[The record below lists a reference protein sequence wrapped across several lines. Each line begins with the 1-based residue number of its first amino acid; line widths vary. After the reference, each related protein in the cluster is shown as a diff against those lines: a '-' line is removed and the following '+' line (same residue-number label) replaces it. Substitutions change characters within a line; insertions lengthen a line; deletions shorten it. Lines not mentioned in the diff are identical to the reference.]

1 MDWDWKEFSWDSIE
15 LEPREDSS
23 LASLVGSSSLG
34 GQNNK
39 VGGGLMVDLKLGR
52 ISDLEERSAA
62 GFKDL
67 GASAMVSSPSGSSRR
82 TRALSGTQL
91 VSCLVDGCKSDLSN
105 CRDYHRRHRVCER
118 HSKTPVVIV
127 GGKEQRF
134 CQQCSR
140 FHSLGEFDEVKRS
153 CRKRL
158 DGHNMR
164 RRKSQ
169 PESLY
174 LSSEKFLSNCKGTRI
189 LQFCSPHIYAS
200 GTTTV
205 RSTWPGITRS
215 EAEAM
220 IYNRHQRLHI
230 TDRKSP
236 PNSFA
241 FIYNEENKLFSLSQ
255 ENGSKLGTQA
265 VPKASFYQPLPN
277 SIASLESGRGN
288 NNMSSSGMTQSIDL
302 GCAFYLLSKPPMSQ
316 TSAIGLSH
324 LVQSSVNHPIQSL
337 DSGQQLTGVAQYSC
351 SHGVKDKSAGLVF
364 VPDPN
369 DYETNI
375 YCNEMFQGALDAFLE
390 NEA

>member
-1 MDWDWKEFSWDSIE
+1 MDWDWKEFPWDSIE
-15 LEPREDSS
+15 LEPKEDSS
-23 LASLVGSSSLG
+23 LASLVDSSSLA
-34 GQNNK
+34 GQKNR
-39 VGGGLMVDLKLGR
+39 GGGLMVDLKLGR

-62 GFKDL
+62 GLKDL
-67 GASAMVSSPSGSSRR
+67 GASTMVSSPSGSSK
-82 TRALSGTQL
+82 RARVLGGTQS

-118 HSKTPVVIV
+118 HSKTPAVIV

-169 PESLY
+169 SESLY
-174 LSSEKFLSNCKGTRI
+174 LSSEKFLSNYKGTRI

-200 GTTTV
+200 GTTTM
-205 RSTWPGITRS
+205 RSTWPGIPRS
-215 EAEAM
+215 EAESK
-220 IYNRHQRLHI
+220 IYNSQQRLHI
-230 TDRKSP
+230 TDRKRS

-241 FIYNEENKLFSLSQ
+241 FIYNEENKLFSFSQ
-255 ENGSKLGTQA
+255 ENGTKLGTQA
-265 VPKASFYQPLPN
+265 VPKASFYQSLPN
-277 SIASLESGRGN
+277 SIASSESGRGN

-302 GCAFYLLSKPPMSQ
+302 GCALYLLSSPPTSQ
-316 TSAIGLSH
+316 TSAIGLSQ
-324 LVQSSVNHPIQSL
+324 LVQSSVSHPIQSL

-351 SHGVKDKSAGLVF
+351 SQGVRDKSAGLVF
-364 VPDPN
+364 VPDAN
-369 DYETNI
+369 ETNM
-375 YCNEMFQGALDAFLE
+375 YCNDMLFQGALDALLE
-390 NEA
+390 NEAS

>member
-1 MDWDWKEFSWDSIE
+1 MKEVNLLAMDWDWKEFSWDSIE

-140 FHSLGEFDEVKRS
+140 
-153 CRKRL
+153 
-158 DGHNMR
+158 
-164 RRKSQ
+164 
-169 PESLY
+169 Y
-174 LSSEKFLSNCKGTRI
+174 I
-189 LQFCSPHIYAS
+189 
-200 GTTTV
+200 
-205 RSTWPGITRS
+205 
-215 EAEAM
+215 
-220 IYNRHQRLHI
+220 
-230 TDRKSP
+230 
-236 PNSFA
+236 
-241 FIYNEENKLFSLSQ
+241 
-255 ENGSKLGTQA
+255 
-265 VPKASFYQPLPN
+265 
-277 SIASLESGRGN
+277 
-288 NNMSSSGMTQSIDL
+288 
-302 GCAFYLLSKPPMSQ
+302 
-316 TSAIGLSH
+316 
-324 LVQSSVNHPIQSL
+324 
-337 DSGQQLTGVAQYSC
+337 
-351 SHGVKDKSAGLVF
+351 
-364 VPDPN
+364 
-369 DYETNI
+369 
-375 YCNEMFQGALDAFLE
+375 
-390 NEA
+390 